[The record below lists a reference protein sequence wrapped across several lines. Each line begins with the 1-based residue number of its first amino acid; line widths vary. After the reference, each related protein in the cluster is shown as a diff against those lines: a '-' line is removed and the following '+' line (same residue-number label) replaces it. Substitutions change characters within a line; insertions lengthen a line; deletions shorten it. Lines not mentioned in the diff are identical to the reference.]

1 MNNVTTPFAT
11 QPAVKLAS
19 ANMGLLLRFAASPE
33 VMSQATQVTTQML
46 QQGGSLALKTL
57 QTGAYLQLVQG
68 LMQNY
73 TEFLAESGRAAATWM
88 QRVPE
93 ALEAAPSR
101 AQRAG
106 RAG

>member
-1 MNNVTTPFAT
+1 MSTATTPFAT

-19 ANMGLLLRFAASPE
+19 ANMGLLLRFASSPE
-33 VMSQATQVTTQML
+33 VMTQATQATTQMW

-57 QTGAYLQLVQG
+57 QTGAWMQLVQG
-68 LMQNY
+68 LMHNY
-73 TEFLAESGRAAATWM
+73 AEFVAESGRAAAGWM
-88 QRVPE
+88 QHVPE

-106 RAG
+106 KAG